1 VRKIIPVVAA
11 GATALALAGTTFGY
25 ANLNKSVTLSV
36 DGQTAEVRT
45 SADTVAALLRSRGI
59 DVNGHD
65 VVAPNLDAK
74 VEDGTR
80 VAVKFGR
87 QVTFTVD
94 GAAQTIWTT
103 ATTVDDALATLGMN
117 LSGAELSTSRS
128 SGIGRQGLTIV
139 IATQKKIIIID
150 AGKKRTIT
158 TTGQTLADALAA
170 AKIKVDEND
179 KLSASPNTRLADGAK
194 FTFTDVEIS
203 SKTKKIK
210 VDFDTVRKESSKLKK
225 GVTKIDTP
233 GERGVRAVTYKIV
246 RNNDKI
252 VKRAKIKS
260 KLITKPVAEVILV
273 GTKKTTTS
281 TKKSSGGGSTTPSG
295 SVWDKLAKCE
305 SGGNWSTNTG
315 NGYYGGLQ
323 FSLGTWRAYGGSGMP
338 NKASREQQIAIAK
351 KLQADAGWGAWP
363 ACSAPRKSW
372 RLTRR
377 WQRFWRRAAPIPRS
391 WTAPT
396 KTSTASSNGCSW
408 NGSATPASGCTRDG
422 HATSRCRSTC
432 GSTSVAGFP
441 CCRPVSPR

>member
-25 ANLNKSVTLSV
+25 ASLNKSVTLSV
-36 DGQTAEVRT
+36 DGQTTEVRT
-45 SADTVAALLRSRGI
+45 SAGTVAALLRSKGI
-59 DVNGHD
+59 EVNGHD

-74 VEDGTR
+74 VQDGTR

-103 ATTVDDALATLGMN
+103 ATTVDDALAALGMS
-117 LSGAELSTSRS
+117 LTGAELSTSRS

-170 AKIKVDEND
+170 AKIKVDADDE
-179 KLSASPNTRLADGAK
+179 LSASPKTRLVDGAK

-203 SKTKKIK
+203 SKTKKLK

-246 RNNDKI
+246 RHNDEI

-260 KLITKPVAEVILV
+260 KLINKPVTEVILV
-273 GTKKTTTS
+273 GTKKTTTA
-281 TKKSSGGGSTTPSG
+281 KKSSGGSSTPSG
-295 SVWDKLAKCE
+295 SVWDKLAQCE
-305 SGGNWSTNTG
+305 SGGNWSINTG

-323 FSLGTWRAYGGSGMP
+323 FSLSTWRAYGGSGMP

-363 ACSAPRKSW
+363 ACSSKLGLR
-372 RLTRR
+372 
-377 WQRFWRRAAPIPRS
+377 
-391 WTAPT
+391 
-396 KTSTASSNGCSW
+396 
-408 NGSATPASGCTRDG
+408 
-422 HATSRCRSTC
+422 
-432 GSTSVAGFP
+432 
-441 CCRPVSPR
+441 

>member
-25 ANLNKSVTLSV
+25 ASLNKSVTLSV
-36 DGQTAEVRT
+36 DGQTTEVRT
-45 SADTVAALLRSRGI
+45 SAGTVAALLRSRGI
-59 DVNGHD
+59 EVNGHD

-74 VEDGTR
+74 VQDGTR

-103 ATTVDDALATLGMN
+103 ATTVDDALAALGMS
-117 LSGAELSTSRS
+117 LTGAELSTSRS

-170 AKIKVDEND
+170 AKIKVDADDE
-179 KLSASPNTRLADGAK
+179 LSASPKTRLVDGAK

-203 SKTKKIK
+203 SKTKKLK

-233 GERGVRAVTYKIV
+233 GELGVRAVTYKIV
-246 RNNDKI
+246 RHNDEI

-260 KLITKPVAEVILV
+260 KLINKPVTEVILV
-273 GTKKTTTS
+273 GTKKTTTA
-281 TKKSSGGGSTTPSG
+281 KKSSGGSSTPSG
-295 SVWDKLAKCE
+295 SVWDKLAQCE
-305 SGGNWSTNTG
+305 SGGNWSINTG

-323 FSLGTWRAYGGSGMP
+323 FSLSTWRAYGGSGMP

-363 ACSAPRKSW
+363 ACSSKLGLR
-372 RLTRR
+372 
-377 WQRFWRRAAPIPRS
+377 
-391 WTAPT
+391 
-396 KTSTASSNGCSW
+396 
-408 NGSATPASGCTRDG
+408 
-422 HATSRCRSTC
+422 
-432 GSTSVAGFP
+432 
-441 CCRPVSPR
+441 

>member
-1 VRKIIPVVAA
+1 MDRLGGIAVRKIIPVVAA

-36 DGQTAEVRT
+36 DGQTTEVRT
-45 SADTVAALLRSRGI
+45 SAGTVAALLRSRGI
-59 DVNGHD
+59 EVNGHD

-74 VEDGTR
+74 VQDGTR

-103 ATTVDDALATLGMN
+103 ATTVDDALTALGMS
-117 LSGAELSTSRS
+117 LTGAELSTSRS

-170 AKIKVDEND
+170 AKIKVDADDE
-179 KLSASPNTRLADGAK
+179 LSASPKTRLVDGAK

-203 SKTKKIK
+203 SKTKKLK

-246 RNNDKI
+246 RHNDEI

-260 KLITKPVAEVILV
+260 KLINKPVTEVILV
-273 GTKKTTTS
+273 GTKKTTTA
-281 TKKSSGGGSTTPSG
+281 KKSSGGSSTPSG
-295 SVWDKLAKCE
+295 SVWDKLAQCE
-305 SGGNWSTNTG
+305 SGGNWSINTG

-323 FSLGTWRAYGGSGMP
+323 FSLSTWRAYGGSGMP
-338 NKASREQQIAIAK
+338 NEASREQQIAIAK

-363 ACSAPRKSW
+363 ACSSKLGLR
-372 RLTRR
+372 
-377 WQRFWRRAAPIPRS
+377 
-391 WTAPT
+391 
-396 KTSTASSNGCSW
+396 
-408 NGSATPASGCTRDG
+408 
-422 HATSRCRSTC
+422 
-432 GSTSVAGFP
+432 
-441 CCRPVSPR
+441 

>member
-36 DGQTAEVRT
+36 DGQTADVRT
-45 SADTVAALLRSRGI
+45 SANTVAALLRSRGI
-59 DVNGHD
+59 DVNDHD
-65 VVAPNLDAK
+65 VVAPNSDAK
-74 VEDGTR
+74 VENGTR

-94 GAAQTIWTT
+94 GAPQTIWTT
-103 ATTVDDALATLGMN
+103 ATTVDDALAALGMS

-128 SGIGRQGLTIV
+128 SGIGREGLTIV
-139 IATQKKIIIID
+139 IATQKKIIIVD

-170 AKIKVDEND
+170 AKIKVDDDD
-179 KLSASPNTRLADGAK
+179 KLSASANTRLVDGAK
-194 FTFTDVEIS
+194 FAFTDVEIS
-203 SKTKKIK
+203 SKTKKVK

-246 RNNDKI
+246 RENDKI

-260 KLITKPVAEVILV
+260 KLISKPVTEVILV
-273 GTKKTTTS
+273 GTKKTTSS
-281 TKKSSGGGSTTPSG
+281 TKKSSGGSTTPSG

-305 SGGNWSTNTG
+305 SGGNWSINTG

-323 FSLGTWRAYGGSGMP
+323 FSLSTWRAYGGSGMP

-363 ACSAPRKSW
+363 ACSAKLGLR
-372 RLTRR
+372 
-377 WQRFWRRAAPIPRS
+377 
-391 WTAPT
+391 
-396 KTSTASSNGCSW
+396 
-408 NGSATPASGCTRDG
+408 
-422 HATSRCRSTC
+422 
-432 GSTSVAGFP
+432 
-441 CCRPVSPR
+441 

>member
-25 ANLNKSVTLSV
+25 ASLNKSVTLSV
-36 DGQTAEVRT
+36 DGQTTEVRT
-45 SADTVAALLRSRGI
+45 SAGTVAALLRSRGI
-59 DVNGHD
+59 EVNGHD

-74 VEDGTR
+74 VQDGTR

-87 QVTFTVD
+87 QVTLTVD

-103 ATTVDDALATLGMN
+103 ATTVDDALAALGMS
-117 LSGAELSTSRS
+117 LTGAELSTSRS

-170 AKIKVDEND
+170 AKIKVDADDE
-179 KLSASPNTRLADGAK
+179 LSASPKTRLVDGAK

-203 SKTKKIK
+203 SKTKKLK

-246 RNNDKI
+246 RHNDEI

-260 KLITKPVAEVILV
+260 KLINKPVTEVILV
-273 GTKKTTTS
+273 GTKKTTTA
-281 TKKSSGGGSTTPSG
+281 KKSSGGSSTPSG
-295 SVWDKLAKCE
+295 SVWDKLAQCE
-305 SGGNWSTNTG
+305 SGGNWSINTG

-323 FSLGTWRAYGGSGMP
+323 FSLSTWRAYGGSGMP

-363 ACSAPRKSW
+363 ACSSKLGLR
-372 RLTRR
+372 
-377 WQRFWRRAAPIPRS
+377 
-391 WTAPT
+391 
-396 KTSTASSNGCSW
+396 
-408 NGSATPASGCTRDG
+408 
-422 HATSRCRSTC
+422 
-432 GSTSVAGFP
+432 
-441 CCRPVSPR
+441 